1 MIRSVSDDDNRV
13 STRVCAEAPRT
24 PMRRSR
30 SKLTEETIHVKSRW
44 TIALVAALFSALI
57 LVPIAAPVLAK
68 APKPAPVAP
77 AFTLPGLKGDVTLE
91 SLRGKAVLVDFWA
104 SWCGPCRQSF
114 PWMNDLQRK
123 YGDKGLAI
131 VAVNLDK
138 DREFASSFLAE
149 VPASFTVAFDP
160 AGKTAESYKV
170 KAMPTTFLISPDGK
184 LLVTHTGF
192 DAKHAS
198 EFEAQIAEALPR

>member
-1 MIRSVSDDDNRV
+1 MLPEERDRV
-13 STRVCAEAPRT
+13 RIP
-24 PMRRSR
+24 
-30 SKLTEETIHVKSRW
+30 W
-44 TIALVAALFSALI
+44 TIALALAL
-57 LVPIAAPVLAK
+57 VAAPVLAK
-68 APKPAPVAP
+68 TTKPAPVAP
-77 AFTLPGLKGDVTLE
+77 AFKLPGTNGNVALE

-114 PWMNDLQRK
+114 PWMNDLQKR

-138 DREFASSFLAE
+138 DREFADNFLAE

-160 AGKTAESYKV
+160 SGKTAESYKV
-170 KAMPTTFLISPDGK
+170 RAMPTTFLISPDGK
-184 LLVTHTGF
+184 VLVTHAGF
-192 DAKHAS
+192 DARHAS